1 LSPRDPNRVLGR
13 WQDAGLLDPATVARI
28 LEWEARQADE
38 GRRSRFSRFAFAFGG
53 LLLAAGILLFV
64 AANWEHL
71 SPTGRLLLLAVM
83 VAGLHVVGALARERL
98 PALSTTLHA
107 VGTAALGGGIFLAGQ
122 QFNLAQYWPEGFLLW
137 GLGAL
142 AGVLLLRDWPQ
153 AVWFALL
160 GPAWLVAEW
169 GASDLAGATSSAP
182 ALVLVFLFCVAYLAA
197 PGPGYD
203 SRWRHALAVLGAV
216 MAVPV
221 AVMLPVA
228 PGIAARTSDASAGAL
243 AVLWAIAIGLPLLV
257 GFRLRGRSAWPMLV
271 AASCAVLVVL
281 VGTGSRNDLLVVH
294 LLYAALAVGLVWWG
308 VREQHRLR
316 VNLGV
321 LAFALNVLVFYYGSL
336 FDKFGR
342 SLGLIGLGLLFV
354 VGGWWLERVRRR
366 LVRQVEEARR

>member
-1 LSPRDPNRVLGR
+1 MNERDLNRGLER
-13 WQDAGLLDPATVARI
+13 WRDAGLLDGTTVARI
-28 LEWEARQADE
+28 LEWEAQQAVVSH
-38 GRRSRFSRFAFAFGG
+38 RSRFSRFAFAFGG
-53 LLLAAGILLFV
+53 LLLGAGILLFV
-64 AANWEHL
+64 AANWDQL
-71 SPTGRLLLLAVM
+71 SPAGRFVLLAATI
-83 VAGLHVVGALARERL
+83 AGLHASAALARSRL

-122 QFNLAQYWPEGFLLW
+122 QFNLAAHWPEGFLLW

-153 AVWFALL
+153 AVWLALL

-182 ALVLVFLFCVAYLAA
+182 ALVFVFLSCIAYLAG
-197 PGPGYD
+197 PGPGND
-203 SRWRHALAVLGAV
+203 ARWRHALAVVGAV
-216 MAVPV
+216 MTVPV
-221 AVMLPVA
+221 AFMLPAVPA
-228 PGIAARTSDASAGAL
+228 IAARTIGAPAGAL
-243 AVLWAIAIGLPLLV
+243 AVLWAIALGLPLLV
-257 GFRLRGRSAWPMLV
+257 GFWLRGRGAWPMLV
-271 AASCAVLVVL
+271 AAVCAVLVVL
-281 VGTGSRNDLLVVH
+281 VGSGSRNDLLVVH

-336 FDKFGR
+336 FDRFGR

>member
-1 LSPRDPNRVLGR
+1 VNRGLER
-13 WQDAGLLDPATVARI
+13 WRDAGLLDEATVARI
-28 LEWEARQADE
+28 LEWEAQQADE
-38 GRRSRFSRFAFAFGG
+38 GHRSRFSRFAFAFGG
-53 LLLAAGILLFV
+53 VLLGAGILLFV
-64 AANWEHL
+64 AANWEQL
-71 SPTGRLLLLAVM
+71 SPVGRIVLLAAM
-83 VAGLHVVGALARERL
+83 IAGLHAGAALVRSRL
-98 PALSTTLHA
+98 PALATTLHA

-122 QFNLAQYWPEGFLLW
+122 QFNLAAHWPEGFLLW

-153 AVWFALL
+153 AVWLALL

-169 GASDLAGATSSAP
+169 GASDFAGATSSAP
-182 ALVLVFLFCVAYLAA
+182 ALVFVFLLCVVYLAA
-197 PGPGYD
+197 PGPGHD

-221 AVMLPVA
+221 AVMLPVVPA
-228 PGIAARTSDASAGAL
+228 IAARTSDPSAGAL
-243 AVLWAIAIGLPLLV
+243 AALWAIAIGVPLLV
-257 GFRLRGRSAWPMLV
+257 GLWLRGRSAWPLLL
-271 AASCAVLVVL
+271 AAAGAVLVVQ
-281 VGTGSRNDLLVVH
+281 VGTGSRNDLLLVH